1 MRVEREMKLELLGT
15 TLCVC
20 ERMLVKVKE
29 KSKRAAHTLRAV
41 NGKHEFAVEYIVYI
55 SLYRIILKSKT

>member
-20 ERMLVKVKE
+20 ERMLVKE